1 MADFRRKGGLT
12 LAESPANNAT
22 ITHESPVNH
31 PCLERRRGEKL
42 YKTFFLD
49 MTNNKNNYCVIM
61 AGGVGSR
68 FWPFSRESKPKQ
80 FLDFFGTGRS
90 LLQMTVDRF
99 RPLVPIENVFIV
111 TNVAYKQM
119 ILEQIPDLAEGQIL
133 CEPARR
139 NTAPCIAYA
148 TAHIRAICRRRLGNP
163 SPREFYDRPQDAR
176 SSGALHPS
184 REGEQND
191 DPLGIDWKRPE
202 MQANIVVAASDHLI
216 LEEEKFRETISK
228 AFAFVSQ
235 NNAIA
240 TLGMKPTRP
249 ETGYGY
255 IQFVADEL
263 NVKLKI
269 KNEELKIEDGIYP
282 VKTFTE
288 KPNLEM
294 AKVFLESGDFLWN
307 SGIFIWNLKTISEA
321 FRYLLPE
328 VADRFREGELLMG
341 TEREEKFI
349 EEIFP
354 KCPNISIDY
363 GIMEKAEN
371 VYVLPSSFGWSD
383 LGTWGS
389 LYELSEK
396 DENRNVSLH
405 SKAYFHEAE
414 GNIVVLEPGKVA
426 IVQGVDDMII
436 AEEQGALLICKRAEE
451 QRIKQFVS
459 EL

>member
-1 MADFRRKGGLT
+1 
-12 LAESPANNAT
+12 
-22 ITHESPVNH
+22 
-31 PCLERRRGEKL
+31 
-42 YKTFFLD
+42 
-49 MTNNKNNYCVIM
+49 M

-68 FWPFSRESKPKQ
+68 FWPFSREEKPKQ

-99 RPLVPIENVFIV
+99 RPLIPIENMFIV

-119 ILEQIPDLAEGQIL
+119 ILEQVPDLSEGQIL

-148 TAHIRAICRRRLGNP
+148 TAHIRAICLKRAGLTAQT
-163 SPREFYDRPQDAR
+163 QDW
-176 SSGALHPS
+176 S
-184 REGEQND
+184 
-191 DPLGIDWKRPE
+191 RPE

-216 LEEEKFRETISK
+216 LEEDKFRQTISK
-228 AFAFVSQ
+228 AFDFVST
-235 NNAIA
+235 NKAIC
-240 TLGMKPTRP
+240 TLGMQPTRP

-255 IQFVADEL
+255 IQFVKDRFADRIQTANADRIQTESDL
-263 NVKLKI
+263 ER
-269 KNEELKIEDGIYP
+269 EECCSDGIYP

-307 SGIFIWNLKTISEA
+307 SGIFIWNLQTISEA

-341 TEREEKFI
+341 TEQEEQFI
-349 EEIFP
+349 EEMFP
-354 KCPNISIDY
+354 KCPSISIDY
-363 GIMEKAEN
+363 GIMEKANN
-371 VYVLPSSFGWSD
+371 VFVIPSSFGWSD

-396 DENRNVSLH
+396 DSEGNVSLH
-405 SKAYFHEAE
+405 SEAHFYE
-414 GNIVVLEPGKVA
+414 ATGNIVVLEPGKKV
-426 IVQGVDDMII
+426 IVQGVEDMII
-436 AEEQGALLICKRAEE
+436 AEEKGALLVCKKSEE

>member
-1 MADFRRKGGLT
+1 MK
-12 LAESPANNAT
+12 ENQ
-22 ITHESPVNH
+22 
-31 PCLERRRGEKL
+31 
-42 YKTFFLD
+42 
-49 MTNNKNNYCVIM
+49 NNYCVIM

-68 FWPFSRESKPKQ
+68 FWPFSREEKPKQ

-99 RPLVPIENVFIV
+99 RPLIPIENMFIV

-119 ILEQIPDLAEGQIL
+119 ILEQVPDLSEGQIL

-148 TAHIRAICRRRLGNP
+148 TAHIRAICLKRAGLTAQT
-163 SPREFYDRPQDAR
+163 QDW
-176 SSGALHPS
+176 S
-184 REGEQND
+184 
-191 DPLGIDWKRPE
+191 RPE

-216 LEEEKFRETISK
+216 LEEDKFRQTISK
-228 AFAFVSQ
+228 AFDFVSQ
-235 NNAIA
+235 NKAIC
-240 TLGMKPTRP
+240 TLGMQPTRP

-255 IQFVADEL
+255 IQFVADKL
-263 NVKLKI
+263 NEVESLKLKV
-269 KNEELKIEDGIYP
+269 ERSRLDESGELKDIYP

-307 SGIFIWNLKTISEA
+307 SGIFIWNLQTISEA

-341 TEREEKFI
+341 TEKEEKFI
-349 EEIFP
+349 EQIFP

-363 GIMEKAEN
+363 GIMEKANN
-371 VYVLPSSFGWSD
+371 VFVLPSSFGWSD

-396 DENRNVSLH
+396 DSEGNVSLH
-405 SKAYFHEAE
+405 SEAHFYE
-414 GNIVVLEPGKVA
+414 ATGNIVVLEPGKKV

-436 AEEQGALLICKRAEE
+436 AEEKGALLVCKKSEE

>member
-1 MADFRRKGGLT
+1 
-12 LAESPANNAT
+12 
-22 ITHESPVNH
+22 
-31 PCLERRRGEKL
+31 
-42 YKTFFLD
+42 
-49 MTNNKNNYCVIM
+49 M

-68 FWPFSRESKPKQ
+68 FWPFSREEKPKQ

-99 RPLVPIENVFIV
+99 RPLIPIENMFIV
-111 TNVAYKQM
+111 TNVMYKQM
-119 ILEQIPDLAEGQIL
+119 ILEQVPDISEGQIL

-148 TAHIRAICRRRLGNP
+148 TAHIRALCLQRAYGYTP
-163 SPREFYDRPQDAR
+163 DEQGYTK
-176 SSGALHPS
+176 
-184 REGEQND
+184 EGKVKGGSAESLLPNYLD
-191 DPLGIDWKRPE
+191 IDWTKPE

-216 LEEEKFRETISK
+216 LEEDKFRETIRK
-228 AFAFVSQ
+228 AFDFVSR
-235 NNAIA
+235 NKAIC
-240 TLGMKPTRP
+240 TLGMQPTRP

-255 IQFVADEL
+255 IQFINERSQSEL
-263 NVKLKI
+263 NDAAELPI
-269 KNEELKIEDGIYP
+269 AAPTALNEGIYP

-307 SGIFIWNLKTISEA
+307 SGIFIWNLQTISEA

-341 TEREEKFI
+341 TKKEEKFI

-354 KCPNISIDY
+354 KCPSISIDY

-371 VYVLPSSFGWSD
+371 VFVIPSSFGWSD

-389 LYELSEK
+389 LYELSDK
-396 DENRNVSLH
+396 DEEGNVSLH
-405 SKAYFHEAE
+405 SESHFYDAK
-414 GNIVVLEPGKVA
+414 GNIVVLEKGKKA
-426 IVQGVDDMII
+426 IIQGVEDMII
-436 AEEQGALLICKRAEE
+436 VEEKGALLVCKKSEE

>member
-1 MADFRRKGGLT
+1 MK
-12 LAESPANNAT
+12 ENQ
-22 ITHESPVNH
+22 
-31 PCLERRRGEKL
+31 
-42 YKTFFLD
+42 
-49 MTNNKNNYCVIM
+49 NNYCVIM

-68 FWPFSRESKPKQ
+68 FWPFSREEKPKQ

-99 RPLVPIENVFIV
+99 RPLIPIENMFIV

-119 ILEQIPDLAEGQIL
+119 ILEQVPDLSEGQIL

-148 TAHIRAICRRRLGNP
+148 TAHIRAICLKRAGLTAQT
-163 SPREFYDRPQDAR
+163 QDW
-176 SSGALHPS
+176 S
-184 REGEQND
+184 
-191 DPLGIDWKRPE
+191 RPE

-216 LEEEKFRETISK
+216 LEEDKFRQTISK
-228 AFAFVSQ
+228 AFDFVST
-235 NNAIA
+235 NKAIC
-240 TLGMKPTRP
+240 TLGMQPTRP

-255 IQFVADEL
+255 IQFVKDRFADR
-263 NVKLKI
+263 I
-269 KNEELKIEDGIYP
+269 KTANADRIQTESDLEREECCSDGIYP

-307 SGIFIWNLKTISEA
+307 SGIFIWNLQTISEA
-321 FRYLLPE
+321 FRYLLPQ

-341 TEREEKFI
+341 TEREEAFI

-363 GIMEKAEN
+363 GIMEKANN
-371 VYVLPSSFGWSD
+371 VFVLPSSFGWSD

-396 DENRNVSLH
+396 DSEGNVSLH
-405 SKAYFHEAE
+405 SEAHFYE
-414 GNIVVLEPGKVA
+414 ATGNIVVLEPGKKV

-436 AEEQGALLICKRAEE
+436 AEEKGALLVCKKSEE
-451 QRIKQFVS
+451 QRIKQFVAD
-459 EL
+459 LQG

>member
-1 MADFRRKGGLT
+1 
-12 LAESPANNAT
+12 
-22 ITHESPVNH
+22 
-31 PCLERRRGEKL
+31 
-42 YKTFFLD
+42 
-49 MTNNKNNYCVIM
+49 MTKKENNYCVIM

-68 FWPFSRESKPKQ
+68 FWPYSREEKPKQ

-99 RPLVPIENVFIV
+99 RPIVPIENVFIV
-111 TNVAYKQM
+111 TNVAYKQI
-119 ILEQIPDLAEGQIL
+119 ILEQIPDLTEGQIL

-148 TAHIRAICRRRLGNP
+148 TAHIRALCLQKAYGYTPEEQGYAKDGSVKGGTTGSKLP
-163 SPREFYDRPQDAR
+163 SYLE
-176 SSGALHPS
+176 
-184 REGEQND
+184 
-191 DPLGIDWKRPE
+191 IDWNKPE

-216 LEEEKFRETISK
+216 LEEEKFRQAILK
-228 AFAFVSQ
+228 AFDFVSR
-235 NNAIA
+235 NKAIC
-240 TLGMKPTRP
+240 TLGMQPTRP

-255 IQFVADEL
+255 IQFVADKSDD
-263 NVKLKI
+263 KLKI
-269 KNEELKIEDGIYP
+269 KNEKFKIEDGIYP

-307 SGIFIWNLKTISEA
+307 SGIFIWNLQTISEA

-341 TEREEKFI
+341 TDKEEDFI
-349 EEIFP
+349 EQIFP

-363 GIMEKAEN
+363 GIMEKANN
-371 VYVLPSSFGWSD
+371 VFVLPSSFGWSD

-389 LYELSEK
+389 LYELSET
-396 DENRNVSLH
+396 DENGNVSLH
-405 SKAYFHEAE
+405 SEAHFYE
-414 GNIVVLEPGKVA
+414 AKGNIVVLESGKKA

-436 AEEQGALLICKRAEE
+436 AEEKGALLVCKKAEE

>member
-1 MADFRRKGGLT
+1 
-12 LAESPANNAT
+12 
-22 ITHESPVNH
+22 
-31 PCLERRRGEKL
+31 
-42 YKTFFLD
+42 
-49 MTNNKNNYCVIM
+49 M
-61 AGGVGSR
+61 AGGIGSR
-68 FWPFSRESKPKQ
+68 FWPYSRENKPKQ

-99 RPLVPIENVFIV
+99 RPIVPIENMFIV
-111 TNVAYKQM
+111 TNVAYKQIIM
-119 ILEQIPDLAEGQIL
+119 EQVPDLKEVQIL

-148 TAHIRAICRRRLGNP
+148 TAHIRALCLQKAYGYTQKEQGFAKDGSVKGGTTGSKLP
-163 SPREFYDRPQDAR
+163 SYLE
-176 SSGALHPS
+176 
-184 REGEQND
+184 
-191 DPLGIDWKRPE
+191 IDWNKPE

-216 LEEEKFRETISK
+216 LEEEKFRETIQK
-228 AFAFVSQ
+228 AFDFVSQ
-235 NNAIA
+235 NKAIC
-240 TLGMKPTRP
+240 TLGMRPTRP

-255 IQFVADEL
+255 IQYINERSQSEL
-263 NVKLKI
+263 NDGMSAAKPL
-269 KNEELKIEDGIYP
+269 NDGIYP

-307 SGIFIWNLKTISEA
+307 SGIFIWNLQTISEA

-341 TEREEKFI
+341 TEKEEKFI
-349 EEIFP
+349 EQIFP

-363 GIMEKAEN
+363 GIMEKADN
-371 VYVLPSSFGWSD
+371 VFVIPSSFGWSD

-396 DENRNVSLH
+396 DADGNVSLH
-405 SKAYFHEAE
+405 SEAHFHEAKN
-414 GNIVVLEPGKVA
+414 NIVVLEPGKKV
-426 IVQGVDDMII
+426 IVQGVEDMII
-436 AEEQGALLICKRAEE
+436 VEEKGALLVCKKAEE

>member
-1 MADFRRKGGLT
+1 
-12 LAESPANNAT
+12 
-22 ITHESPVNH
+22 
-31 PCLERRRGEKL
+31 
-42 YKTFFLD
+42 
-49 MTNNKNNYCVIM
+49 MTENQNNYCVIM

-68 FWPFSRESKPKQ
+68 FWPFSREEKPKQ

-119 ILEQIPDLAEGQIL
+119 ILEQIPDLSEGQIL

-148 TAHIRAICRRRLGNP
+148 TAHIRALCLQRAYGYT
-163 SPREFYDRPQDAR
+163 S
-176 SSGALHPS
+176 
-184 REGEQND
+184 EQGYTKDGKVKGGSETSQLPNYLD
-191 DPLGIDWKRPE
+191 IDWSKPE

-216 LEEEKFRETISK
+216 LEEEKFRQTISK
-228 AFAFVSQ
+228 AFDFVST
-235 NNAIA
+235 NKAIC
-240 TLGMKPTRP
+240 TLGMQPTRP

-255 IQFVADEL
+255 IQFLNESSQSEL
-263 NVKLKI
+263 NDAAKPL
-269 KNEELKIEDGIYP
+269 NDGIYP

-307 SGIFIWNLKTISEA
+307 SGIFIWNLQTISEA

-341 TEREEKFI
+341 TEREEAFI

-363 GIMEKAEN
+363 GIMEKANN
-371 VYVLPSSFGWSD
+371 VFVLPSSFGWSD

-396 DENRNVSLH
+396 DSEGNVSLH
-405 SKAYFHEAE
+405 SEAHFYE
-414 GNIVVLEPGKVA
+414 ATGNIVVLEPGKKV
-426 IVQGVDDMII
+426 IVQGVEDMII
-436 AEEQGALLICKRAEE
+436 AEEKGALLVCKKSEE

>member
-1 MADFRRKGGLT
+1 MAK
-12 LAESPANNAT
+12 N
-22 ITHESPVNH
+22 
-31 PCLERRRGEKL
+31 
-42 YKTFFLD
+42 
-49 MTNNKNNYCVIM
+49 NNYCVIM

-68 FWPFSRESKPKQ
+68 FWPYSRADKPKQ

-99 RPLVPIENVFIV
+99 RPIVPIENIFIV
-111 TNVAYKQM
+111 TNVMYKQT
-119 ILEQIPDLAEGQIL
+119 ILEQIPDLDEGQIL

-148 TAHIRAICRRRLGNP
+148 TSHIRAICLRKAGMTAAN
-163 SPREFYDRPQDAR
+163 QDW
-176 SSGALHPS
+176 S
-184 REGEQND
+184 
-191 DPLGIDWKRPE
+191 RPE
-202 MQANIVVAASDHLI
+202 MQVNIVVAASDHLI
-216 LEEEKFRETISK
+216 LEEEKFRQTILK
-228 AFAFVSQ
+228 AFDFASR
-235 NNAIA
+235 NKAIL
-240 TLGMKPTRP
+240 TLGMQPTRP

-255 IQFVADEL
+255 IQRQPDMF
-263 NVKLKI
+263 
-269 KNEELKIEDGIYP
+269 EEGIYP

-307 SGIFIWNLKTISEA
+307 SGIFVWNLQTISEA

-341 TEREEKFI
+341 TDKEEDFI
-349 EEIFP
+349 EVMFP

-363 GIMEKAEN
+363 GIMEKADN

-396 DENRNVSLH
+396 DEHGNVSLH
-405 SKAYFHEAE
+405 SETHYHEAE

-426 IVQGVDDMII
+426 IVQGVNDMII
-436 AEEQGALLICKRAEE
+436 VEERGALLVCKKSEE
-451 QRIKQFVS
+451 QRIKEFTNN
-459 EL
+459 LLNT

>member
-1 MADFRRKGGLT
+1 MMVDK
-12 LAESPANNAT
+12 NQ
-22 ITHESPVNH
+22 
-31 PCLERRRGEKL
+31 
-42 YKTFFLD
+42 
-49 MTNNKNNYCVIM
+49 NNYCVIM

-148 TAHIRAICRRRLGNP
+148 TAHIRALCLQKAYGLTKDESKQFEGFTKEGKIKGGNSSLP
-163 SPREFYDRPQDAR
+163 NYQD
-176 SSGALHPS
+176 
-184 REGEQND
+184 
-191 DPLGIDWKRPE
+191 IDWSKPE

-414 GNIVVLEPGKVA
+414 GNIVVLEPGKIA

-451 QRIKQFVS
+451 QQIKNWVL
-459 EL
+459 ELN

>member
-1 MADFRRKGGLT
+1 
-12 LAESPANNAT
+12 
-22 ITHESPVNH
+22 
-31 PCLERRRGEKL
+31 
-42 YKTFFLD
+42 
-49 MTNNKNNYCVIM
+49 M

-68 FWPFSRESKPKQ
+68 FWPYSREEKPKQ

-99 RPLVPIENVFIV
+99 RPIVPIENVFIV
-111 TNVAYKQM
+111 TNVAYKQI
-119 ILEQIPDLAEGQIL
+119 ILEQIPDLTEGQIL

-148 TAHIRAICRRRLGNP
+148 TAHIRALCLQKAYGYTPEEQGYAKDGSVKGGTTGSKLP
-163 SPREFYDRPQDAR
+163 SYLE
-176 SSGALHPS
+176 
-184 REGEQND
+184 
-191 DPLGIDWKRPE
+191 IDWNKPE

-216 LEEEKFRETISK
+216 LEEEKFRQAILK
-228 AFAFVSQ
+228 AFDFVSR
-235 NNAIA
+235 NKAIC
-240 TLGMKPTRP
+240 TLGMQPTRP

-255 IQFVADEL
+255 IQFVADKSDD
-263 NVKLKI
+263 KLKI
-269 KNEELKIEDGIYP
+269 KNEKFKIEDGIYP

-307 SGIFIWNLKTISEA
+307 SGIFIWNLQTISEA

-341 TEREEKFI
+341 TDKEEDFI
-349 EEIFP
+349 EQIFP

-363 GIMEKAEN
+363 GIMEKANN
-371 VYVLPSSFGWSD
+371 VFVLPSSFGWSD

-396 DENRNVSLH
+396 DKNGNVSLH
-405 SKAYFHEAE
+405 SEAHFYE
-414 GNIVVLEPGKVA
+414 ATGNIVVLEKGKKA
-426 IVQGVDDMII
+426 IVQGVNDMII
-436 AEEQGALLICKRAEE
+436 AEQDGKLLVCKRAEE

>member
-1 MADFRRKGGLT
+1 MMVDK
-12 LAESPANNAT
+12 NQ
-22 ITHESPVNH
+22 
-31 PCLERRRGEKL
+31 
-42 YKTFFLD
+42 
-49 MTNNKNNYCVIM
+49 NNYCVIM

-148 TAHIRAICRRRLGNP
+148 TAHIRALCLQKAYGLTKDESKQFEGFTKEGKIKGGNSSLP
-163 SPREFYDRPQDAR
+163 NYQD
-176 SSGALHPS
+176 
-184 REGEQND
+184 
-191 DPLGIDWKRPE
+191 IDWSKPE

-235 NNAIA
+235 HDAIA

-396 DENRNVSLH
+396 DENQNVSLH

-414 GNIVVLEPGKVA
+414 GNIVVLEPGKIA

>member
-1 MADFRRKGGLT
+1 
-12 LAESPANNAT
+12 
-22 ITHESPVNH
+22 
-31 PCLERRRGEKL
+31 
-42 YKTFFLD
+42 
-49 MTNNKNNYCVIM
+49 MTDTRNNNYCVIM

-68 FWPFSRESKPKQ
+68 FWPFSRTEKPKQ

-111 TNVAYKQM
+111 TNVAYKQL
-119 ILEQIPDLAEGQIL
+119 ILDQVPDLAEGQIL

-148 TAHIRAICRRRLGNP
+148 TAHIRALCLKRAGLTAKN
-163 SPREFYDRPQDAR
+163 QDW
-176 SSGALHPS
+176 S
-184 REGEQND
+184 
-191 DPLGIDWKRPE
+191 RPE

-216 LEEEKFRETISK
+216 LEEEKFRDTIRK
-228 AFAFVSQ
+228 AFEFVSHHK
-235 NNAIA
+235 AIC
-240 TLGMKPTRP
+240 TLGMQPTRP

-255 IQFVADEL
+255 IQFINERSQSEL
-263 NVKLKI
+263 NDEMSAAKPL
-269 KNEELKIEDGIYP
+269 NDGIYP

-294 AKVFLESGDFLWN
+294 AKVFLQSGDFLWN
-307 SGIFIWNLKTISEA
+307 SGIFIWNLQTISEA

-341 TEREEKFI
+341 TDREEDFI

-363 GIMEKAEN
+363 GIMEKADN
-371 VYVLPSSFGWSD
+371 VFVLPSSFGWSD

-396 DENRNVSLH
+396 DAQRNVTLH
-405 SKAYFHEAE
+405 SEALFYEAE
-414 GNIVVLEPGKVA
+414 GNVVTLEPGKLAV
-426 IVQGVDDMII
+426 VQGVDDMII
-436 AEEQGALLICKRAEE
+436 AEQNGVLLVCKKAEE
-451 QRIKQFVS
+451 QRIKQFVADAQDKF
-459 EL
+459 EGKYN

>member
-1 MADFRRKGGLT
+1 MMSKK
-12 LAESPANNAT
+12 E
-22 ITHESPVNH
+22 
-31 PCLERRRGEKL
+31 
-42 YKTFFLD
+42 
-49 MTNNKNNYCVIM
+49 NNYCVIM

-68 FWPFSRESKPKQ
+68 FWPFSREEKPKQ

-90 LLQMTVDRF
+90 LLQMTIDRF
-99 RPLVPIENVFIV
+99 RPIVPVENMFIV
-111 TNVAYKQM
+111 TNITYKHL
-119 ILEQIPDLAEGQIL
+119 ILEQVPDIKESQIL

-148 TAHIRAICRRRLGNP
+148 TAHIRALCLRRAGLTAAN
-163 SPREFYDRPQDAR
+163 QD
-176 SSGALHPS
+176 
-184 REGEQND
+184 
-191 DPLGIDWKRPE
+191 WTRPE
-202 MQANIVVAASDHLI
+202 MKANIVVAASDHLI
-216 LEEEKFRETISK
+216 LEEEKFRQAILK
-228 AFAFVSQ
+228 AFDFVSE
-235 NNAIA
+235 NNAIC
-240 TLGMKPTRP
+240 TLGMQPTRP

-255 IQFVADEL
+255 IQYINERSQSEL
-263 NVKLKI
+263 N
-269 KNEELKIEDGIYP
+269 DGIYP

-307 SGIFIWNLKTISEA
+307 SGIFIWNLQTISEA

-341 TEREEKFI
+341 TDKEEDFI
-349 EEIFP
+349 EEMFP

-363 GIMEKAEN
+363 GIMEKADN
-371 VYVLPSSFGWSD
+371 VYVMPSSFGWSD

-396 DENRNVSLH
+396 DEDGNVSLH
-405 SKAYFHEAE
+405 SEAHFHEAK
-414 GNIVVLEPGKVA
+414 GNIVVLEPGKKA
-426 IVQGVDDMII
+426 IVQGVEDMII
-436 AEEQGALLICKRAEE
+436 VEEKGALLVCKKAEE

>member
-1 MADFRRKGGLT
+1 MSMET
-12 LAESPANNAT
+12 
-22 ITHESPVNH
+22 
-31 PCLERRRGEKL
+31 
-42 YKTFFLD
+42 
-49 MTNNKNNYCVIM
+49 KNNYCVIM

-68 FWPFSRESKPKQ
+68 FWPYSRNEKPKQ

-111 TNVAYKQM
+111 TNVAYKSL
-119 ILEQIPDLAEGQIL
+119 ILEQVPDLAEGQIL

-148 TAHIRAICRRRLGNP
+148 TAHIRALCLQRAYGWTKDECKQLEGYTKEGSMKGRKDLP
-163 SPREFYDRPQDAR
+163 KFQD
-176 SSGALHPS
+176 
-184 REGEQND
+184 
-191 DPLGIDWKRPE
+191 IDWSRPE

-216 LEEEKFRETISK
+216 LEEEKFRDTIRK
-228 AFAFVSQ
+228 AFDFVSR
-235 NNAIA
+235 NKVIC
-240 TLGMKPTRP
+240 TLGMSPTRP

-255 IQFVADEL
+255 IQFVADKS
-263 NVKLKI
+263 N
-269 KNEELKIEDGIYP
+269 ELKVESLKFKEDGIYP

-307 SGIFIWNLKTISEA
+307 SGIFIWNLQTISEA

-341 TEREEKFI
+341 TDKEEAFI

-363 GIMEKAEN
+363 GIMEKADN
-371 VYVLPSSFGWSD
+371 VFVLPSSFGWSD

-396 DENRNVSLH
+396 DENGNVSLH
-405 SKAYFHEAE
+405 SETHYYEAE

-426 IVQGVDDMII
+426 IVQGVNDMII
-436 AEEQGALLICKRAEE
+436 VEEKGALLVCKKSQE
-451 QRIKQFVS
+451 QRIKEFTNN
-459 EL
+459 LFNT

>member
-1 MADFRRKGGLT
+1 MGMKD
-12 LAESPANNAT
+12 
-22 ITHESPVNH
+22 
-31 PCLERRRGEKL
+31 
-42 YKTFFLD
+42 
-49 MTNNKNNYCVIM
+49 NNYCVIM

-68 FWPFSRESKPKQ
+68 FWPYSREEKPKQ

-90 LLQMTVDRF
+90 LLQMTIDRF
-99 RPLVPIENVFIV
+99 RPIVPIENMFIV
-111 TNVAYKQM
+111 TNIVYKRLIM
-119 ILEQIPDLAEGQIL
+119 EQVPDIKESQIL

-148 TAHIRAICRRRLGNP
+148 TAHIRALCLRRAGLTAAN
-163 SPREFYDRPQDAR
+163 QDW
-176 SSGALHPS
+176 S
-184 REGEQND
+184 RE
-191 DPLGIDWKRPE
+191 E
-202 MQANIVVAASDHLI
+202 MKANIVVAASDHLI
-216 LEEEKFRETISK
+216 LAEEKFRQTILK
-228 AFAFVSQ
+228 AFDFVSQ
-235 NNAIA
+235 NKAIC
-240 TLGMKPTRP
+240 TLGMQPTRP

-255 IQFVADEL
+255 IQYLKDRCADGTQT
-263 NVKLKI
+263 N
-269 KNEELKIEDGIYP
+269 DGIYP

-307 SGIFIWNLKTISEA
+307 SGIFIWNLQTISEA

-341 TEREEKFI
+341 TDKEEDFI
-349 EEIFP
+349 EEMFP

-363 GIMEKAEN
+363 GIMEKADN
-371 VYVLPSSFGWSD
+371 VYVMPSSFGWSD

-396 DENRNVSLH
+396 DENGNVSLH
-405 SKAYFHEAE
+405 SEAHFHEAK
-414 GNIVVLEPGKVA
+414 GNIVVLEKGKKA
-426 IVQGVDDMII
+426 IVQGVEDMII
-436 AEEQGALLICKRAEE
+436 VEEKGALLVCKKAEE

>member
-1 MADFRRKGGLT
+1 MKS
-12 LAESPANNAT
+12 EN
-22 ITHESPVNH
+22 E
-31 PCLERRRGEKL
+31 
-42 YKTFFLD
+42 
-49 MTNNKNNYCVIM
+49 NNYCVIM

-68 FWPFSRESKPKQ
+68 FWPFSRTEKPKQ
-80 FLDFFGTGRS
+80 FLDFFGTGKS

-99 RPLVPIENVFIV
+99 RPLIPIDHMFIV
-111 TNVAYKQM
+111 TNVIYKQL
-119 ILEQIPDLAEGQIL
+119 ILEQIPDLKESQIL

-148 TAHIRAICRRRLGNP
+148 TAHIRALCLRKAGLTAAN
-163 SPREFYDRPQDAR
+163 QDWTR
-176 SSGALHPS
+176 
-184 REGEQND
+184 
-191 DPLGIDWKRPE
+191 KE
-202 MQANIVVAASDHLI
+202 MKANIVVAASDHLI
-216 LEEEKFRETISK
+216 LEEEKFRTTIEK
-228 AFAFVSQ
+228 AFDFVSK
-235 NNAIA
+235 NNAIC
-240 TLGMKPTRP
+240 TLGMRPTRP

-255 IQFVADEL
+255 IQYINERSQSEL
-263 NVKLKI
+263 NDGMSAAKPL
-269 KNEELKIEDGIYP
+269 NDGIYP

-294 AKVFLESGDFLWN
+294 AKVFLDSGDFLWN
-307 SGIFIWNLKTISEA
+307 SGIFIWNLQTISEA

-341 TEREEKFI
+341 TEKEEDFI
-349 EEIFP
+349 EQMFP
-354 KCPNISIDY
+354 KCPSISIDY

-371 VYVLPSSFGWSD
+371 VYVIPSSFGWSD

-396 DENRNVSLH
+396 DEQGNVSLH
-405 SKAYFHEAE
+405 SEARFYE
-414 GNIVVLEPGKVA
+414 AKGNIVVLEPGKKV

-436 AEEQGALLICKRAEE
+436 AEEKGALLVCKKAEE